1 MDFGRIWLLDSYSI
15 LTVGVL
21 KSDRENGEEINDGF
35 PSFPVLKVLYKL
47 FDEENAL
54 TDPRANGEDSSVGIV
69 EIPLGCCLKLIEIL
83 LVSSH
88 AIPPACRTVGQFY
101 VSWCAQ
107 IQEIF

>member
-1 MDFGRIWLLDSYSI
+1 MFFTIFIFLEYFYLFYFYYI
-15 LTVGVL
+15 
-21 KSDRENGEEINDGF
+21 
-35 PSFPVLKVLYKL
+35 SFCTQL

-101 VSWCAQ
+101 VSFLL
-107 IQEIF
+107 I